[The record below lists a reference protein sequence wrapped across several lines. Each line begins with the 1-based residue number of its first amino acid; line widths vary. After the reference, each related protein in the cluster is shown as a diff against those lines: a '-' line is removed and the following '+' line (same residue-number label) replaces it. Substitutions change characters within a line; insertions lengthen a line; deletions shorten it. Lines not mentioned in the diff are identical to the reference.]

1 MKCYLQVLAVNN
13 GTQPLFLVIFINS
26 SGISYDQD
34 TSHFF
39 IHKSFVEISK
49 TLESVARKT
58 ASRTLFAGK
67 QGISSLGTL
76 ELSGAICA
84 SATYLRKYNDQPTK
98 FRQNERAGT

>member
-1 MKCYLQVLAVNN
+1 
-13 GTQPLFLVIFINS
+13 VIKIHRVS
-26 SGISYDQD
+26 SFTNLSLR
-34 TSHFF
+34 FRKRF
-39 IHKSFVEISK
+39 
-49 TLESVARKT
+49 ESVARKT
-58 ASRTLFAGK
+58 ASRTLFTGK